1 MTTITNMIA
10 TAHELK
16 DTADGGT
23 PEELTNIVNQMTTKL
38 NVYSSTADF
47 TADLNGNEYRFI
59 HNGIIDDVI
68 ATDLKD
74 DPYHLGC
81 FNADFLCHYIPLS
94 ADQIKHVQDAEG
106 YEAIGFLVLAHGE
119 LDELVSDMISADGYG
134 HYFNHWN
141 GDEIELNNV
150 PYRMFQQ

>member
-1 MTTITNMIA
+1 MGDA
-10 TAHELK
+10 
-16 DTADGGT
+16 
-23 PEELTNIVNQMTTKL
+23 
-38 NVYSSTADF
+38 TADF
-47 TADLNGNEYRFI
+47 HADLNGDEYRFI
-59 HNGIIDDVI
+59 HNNVIDDVI
-68 ATDLKD
+68 AQDLKD
-74 DPYHLGC
+74 DPYILGC

-94 ADQIKHVQDAEG
+94 SDQIQHVQDAEG
-106 YEAIGFLVLAHGE
+106 FEAIGYLVLAHGE

>member
-1 MTTITNMIA
+1 MIA
-10 TAHELK
+10 TAKEIR

-23 PEELTNIVNQMTTKL
+23 PEEIKNIVNLITEGPLRGVGTE
-38 NVYSSTADF
+38 ADF
-47 TADLNGNEYRFI
+47 HADLNGNEYRFI
-59 HNGIIDDVI
+59 HNGVIDDVI

-94 ADQIKHVQDAEG
+94 SDQIKHVQAAEG
-106 YEAIGFLVLAHGE
+106 FEAIGLLVLAHGE

-134 HYFNHWN
+134 HYFNHYN